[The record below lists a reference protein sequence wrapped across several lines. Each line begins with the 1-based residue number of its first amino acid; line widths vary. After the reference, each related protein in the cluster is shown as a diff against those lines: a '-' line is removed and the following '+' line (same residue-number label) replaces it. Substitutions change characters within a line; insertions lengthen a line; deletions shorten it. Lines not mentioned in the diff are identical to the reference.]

1 MARQMPIT
9 VLYRESGSGCEEIPM
24 RVGTG
29 APREDAGYNAFE
41 LFLPQG
47 KTVATVSDLVGAF
60 PLGPSY
66 HLDVLR
72 PDGIFESVRDLD
84 LGSPV
89 PFAGGNIITCRV
101 FRLACPPGYASGG
114 TGKMLPVSATGV
126 WTGPGRGSQQQQQ
139 QQYHRKQS
147 AGGGGGGG
155 GNVVKDLK
163 KNAGKATKG
172 LFGLVSGAVQRTA
185 EYLTHQEMTVGVYK
199 VQIVREMAEGAG
211 FSTVYLVRD
220 ARTREHLALK
230 RMLCQER
237 NSTEA
242 AHREVQVLRA
252 VAHRNVIA
260 LLDQVSMP
268 SKTHPGAREFLL
280 LFPYYERGTVWDA
293 IVKASENGPPWPYP
307 EPSALRVFL
316 DACCGVNAMH
326 SHGYAHRDMKPL
338 NLLVGDDGSCVVMD
352 VGSACPAR
360 REVSTRKEA
369 LLLEDEASVVCSAP
383 YRPPELTTV
392 EPGAVIDERVDV
404 WALGCTLYAM
414 AFGHSP
420 FESPREGV
428 MKLAILNGKFSFPRG
443 RRGPLGQEYSTGFCE
458 LIGWMLTAD
467 PASRPRC
474 PEIIKRI
481 QELITRR

>member
-114 TGKMLPVSATGV
+114 TGKMLP
-126 WTGPGRGSQQQQQ
+126 
-139 QQYHRKQS
+139 S

-369 LLLEDEASVVCSAP
+369 LLLEDEASV
-383 YRPPELTTV
+383 
-392 EPGAVIDERVDV
+392 
-404 WALGCTLYAM
+404 
-414 AFGHSP
+414 
-420 FESPREGV
+420 
-428 MKLAILNGKFSFPRG
+428 
-443 RRGPLGQEYSTGFCE
+443 
-458 LIGWMLTAD
+458 
-467 PASRPRC
+467 
-474 PEIIKRI
+474 
-481 QELITRR
+481 

>member
-1 MARQMPIT
+1 MSRPVAVT
-9 VLYRESGSGCEEIPM
+9 VLYRETGSGNDEASARGSGGGP
-24 RVGTG
+24 
-29 APREDAGYNAFE
+29 GYNAFE
-41 LFLPQG
+41 LRLPLG
-47 KTVATVSDLVGAF
+47 KTVVTVSDLVRAF

-66 HLDVLR
+66 HFDILR
-72 PDGIFESVRDLD
+72 PDGLFESVQGLD
-84 LGSPV
+84 LSSPV
-89 PFAGGNIITCRV
+89 PCVGGCITCRV

-114 TGKMLPVSATGV
+114 TGKMLPVTPSGGWA
-126 WTGPGRGSQQQQQ
+126 GPAGGGHQQHQ
-139 QQYHRKQS
+139 HRKQQREQQ
-147 AGGGGGGG
+147 GGGGGHA
-155 GNVVKDLK
+155 NVVKDLK

-172 LFGLVSGAVQRTA
+172 LLGFVSGAVQRTA
-185 EYLTHQEMTVGVYK
+185 EYLTHQEMTVGSYK
-199 VQIVREMAEGAG
+199 VQIVREMAEGG

-237 NSTEA
+237 DSTEA

-252 VAHRNVIA
+252 VAHRNVVS

-307 EPSALRVFL
+307 EPTALRVFL
-316 DACCGVNAMH
+316 DACCGINAMH
-326 SHGYAHRDMKPL
+326 TQGYAHRDMKPL
-338 NLLVGDDGSCVVMD
+338 NLLVADDGSCVVMD

-369 LLLEDEASVVCSAP
+369 LMLEDEASVVCSAP
-383 YRPPELTTV
+383 YRPPELTSV

-420 FESPREGV
+420 FESPRDGV
-428 MKLAILNGKFSFPRG
+428 LKLAILNGKFTFPRG
-443 RRGPLGQEYSTGFCE
+443 RRGPLGQEYSNGFCE

-474 PEIIKRI
+474 PEIMKRV
-481 QELITRR
+481 QDLISRR

>member
-9 VLYRESGSGCEEIPM
+9 VLYRESGSGCDEIPM
-24 RVGTG
+24 RGGT
-29 APREDAGYNAFE
+29 AVSREDGGYNAFE
-41 LFLPQG
+41 LFLPAG

-60 PLGPSY
+60 PMGTSY

-89 PFAGGNIITCRV
+89 PFTGGNIITCRV

-114 TGKMLPVSATGV
+114 MGKMLPVSAS
-126 WTGPGRGSQQQQQ
+126 GS
-139 QQYHRKQS
+139 
-147 AGGGGGGG
+147 AGGGGG

-220 ARTREHLALK
+220 ARTRENLALK

-237 NSTEA
+237 DSTEA

-252 VAHRNVIA
+252 VAHRNVVA

-307 EPSALRVFL
+307 EPSALRTFL
-316 DACCGVNAMH
+316 DACCGINAMH

-420 FESPREGV
+420 FESPR
-428 MKLAILNGKFSFPRG
+428 
-443 RRGPLGQEYSTGFCE
+443 
-458 LIGWMLTAD
+458 
-467 PASRPRC
+467 
-474 PEIIKRI
+474 
-481 QELITRR
+481 